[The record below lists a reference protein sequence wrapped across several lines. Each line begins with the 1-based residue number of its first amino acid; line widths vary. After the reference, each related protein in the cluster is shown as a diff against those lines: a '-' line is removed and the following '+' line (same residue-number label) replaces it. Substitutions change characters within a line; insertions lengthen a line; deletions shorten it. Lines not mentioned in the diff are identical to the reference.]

1 VHKPLPQA
9 HIHPDN
15 PGADHTTGRTGTTAR
30 TSAIVHSPPCSGL
43 CLGTFGRGLRRV
55 AVGHGGLGPGGGTA
69 EKLGREEAGA
79 EVTEGLGRG
88 KAGPRRGRARAGP
101 RRGAGQAGLELGPS
115 WAAERLSRGKA
126 EPRKGW
132 GRRAAEVGAGLCR
145 ANCWR
150 ATEHPSPRLR
160 SQPPSRAKPGT
171 GGSGGSSPRASTAGP

>member
-1 VHKPLPQA
+1 MHKPLPQA

-115 WAAERLSRGKA
+115 WAAERLGRGEA
-126 EPRKGW
+126 
-132 GRRAAEVGAGLCR
+132 GAGGPQRLGR
-145 ANCWR
+145 GYAGRIVGGHQNTQAAPTVS
-150 ATEHPSPRLR
+150 ATG
-160 SQPPSRAKPGT
+160 RAKPGT
-171 GGSGGSSPRASTAGP
+171 GGFRGSSPRASTAGP